1 MKRGILVAAA
11 GFGAVLAV
19 VVGLRLEAGSLALL
33 VGVVCGLVAGLP
45 VSAALLYA
53 LTRERAARARLEE
66 RRWEAER
73 PAAAPPVFI
82 LNAGREVGLQPQVP
96 LLGKGPARDFVI
108 VGEEEHRTDAPAY
121 GRSRAEELLAPLVGE
136 AKGRSTR

>member
-82 LNAGREVGLQPQVP
+82 LNAGGRGEALSSAP
-96 LLGKGPARDFVI
+96 LLGERAPTPREFVI
-108 VGEEEHRTDAPAY
+108 VGEEVPDADGHIPVQ
-121 GRSRAEELLAPLVGE
+121 R
-136 AKGRSTR
+136 

>member
-1 MKRGILVAAA
+1 MKRGMVLVAV

-33 VGVVCGLVAGLP
+33 VGVLCGLLAGLP
-45 VSAALLYA
+45 VSLALLYA
-53 LTRERAARARLEE
+53 LARERAARAQLEE

-82 LNAGREVGLQPQVP
+82 LNAGREAGLQPQAP
-96 LLGKGPARDFVI
+96 LLGERMSTPREFVI
-108 VGEEEHRTDAPAY
+108 VGEEVPDTD
-121 GRSRAEELLAPLVGE
+121 GHMQVQR
-136 AKGRSTR
+136 